1 MKNSIFLARFPLI
14 VSVALVLLVFVP
26 GSATAL
32 MSDHECD
39 YCHSLHSAPG
49 FTLLNQPS
57 QANLVLTA
65 ELVCLSC
72 HGPTGS
78 SSLTA
83 DVHTNGGSSFPSNRI
98 SCIECHDAHDHQ
110 QNIDGVDNLNMVLG
124 TITVMT
130 SLDPINFPNDIDAV
144 FADTDYSDGSYDY
157 TKPDPWNGIC
167 QVCHTLTKNQ
177 RNDGTKSGHQLGTS
191 CTASCHPHSNGF
203 DK

>member
-1 MKNSIFLARFPLI
+1 MKNSLFLARVCLI
-14 VSVALVLLVFVP
+14 VSVTLVSFAFVP

-32 MSDHECD
+32 LTDHECA
-39 YCHSLHSAPG
+39 YCHSLHGAPG

-78 SSLTA
+78 SSLTV
-83 DVHTNGGSSFPSNRI
+83 DVHTNGGSSFPANRI
-98 SCIECHDAHDHQ
+98 SCIECHDSHDHQ
-110 QNIDGVDNLNMVLG
+110 QNINGVDNLNMVLG

-130 SLDPINFPNDIDAV
+130 SLAPIKFPNDIDAV
-144 FADTDYSDGSYDY
+144 FADKDYSDGSYDY
-157 TKPDPWNGIC
+157 TKPDGSGIC
-167 QVCHTLTKNQ
+167 QVCHTLTKFQ
-177 RNDGTKSGHQLGTS
+177 RNDGWKSTHQAGNS
-191 CTASCHPHSNGF
+191 CTSSCHLHSNGF

>member
-1 MKNSIFLARFPLI
+1 MKNSISLARFPLI

-32 MSDHECD
+32 MSDHECN

-98 SCIECHDAHDHQ
+98 SCIECHDPHDHQ
-110 QNIDGVDNLNMVLG
+110 QNINGVDNLNMVLG

-130 SLDPINFPNDIDAV
+130 SLAPLKFPNDIDAV
-144 FADTDYSDGSYDY
+144 FADKDYSDGSYDY
-157 TKPDPWNGIC
+157 TKPDGSGIC
-167 QVCHTLTKNQ
+167 QVCHTLTKFQ
-177 RNDGTKSGHQLGTS
+177 RNDGWKSAHQAGSS
-191 CTASCHPHSNGF
+191 CTTFCHPHSRGF
-203 DK
+203 DR